1 MKRIFALI
9 LTGMTALLLAGC
21 GQVFNQKQQVKDA
34 AQTTVT
40 SINTE
45 LDTLKVIN
53 DTTATFPSTLQRA
66 LKTNPK
72 EDLRQLDGPVK
83 QLMDKRDKAYTNLN
97 SADTNLAQA
106 QRTLTKAANQ
116 SDTTLPKK
124 ALAALTSSLKLTT
137 LDHKT
142 LIAYYKEVTH
152 AEQAL
157 FDQLQDDPTKADVNT
172 ALSQI
177 NQYYSTLGQQIDV
190 SLANLNTALDQAKT
204 LTKQLD

>member
-1 MKRIFALI
+1 
-9 LTGMTALLLAGC
+9 MTALLLAGC

-124 ALAALTSSLKLTT
+124 RWR
-137 LDHKT
+137 H
-142 LIAYYKEVTH
+142 
-152 AEQAL
+152 
-157 FDQLQDDPTKADVNT
+157 
-172 ALSQI
+172 
-177 NQYYSTLGQQIDV
+177 
-190 SLANLNTALDQAKT
+190 
-204 LTKQLD
+204 